1 MTDLNDDRTD
11 EEKRVDSVLEKA
23 ILEAAEVYEVSGG
36 LKHPMLERFVIM
48 GRVSGMREIDGQMVE
63 VNQYLKLLQRG
74 GVGMDYD
81 AMIGMLRRG
90 EQELLREYQE
100 EDSIE

>member
-1 MTDLNDDRTD
+1 MTDLNDDRTED
-11 EEKRVDSVLEKA
+11 EKRVDSALEKA
-23 ILEAAEVYEVSGG
+23 IIEAAEVYEVTGG
-36 LKHPMLERFVIM
+36 LKHPMLERFVVM
-48 GRVSGMREIDGQMVE
+48 GRISGMREIDGQMVE

-90 EQELLREYQE
+90 EQELLKEYQE
-100 EDSIE
+100 EEEV

>member
-11 EEKRVDSVLEKA
+11 DEKRVDSALEKA
-23 ILEAAEVYEVSGG
+23 IVDAAHTYEVDGD
-36 LKHPMLERFVIM
+36 LQHPMLERFVVM
-48 GRVSGMREIDGQMVE
+48 GRLSGMREVDGQMVE
-63 VNQYLKLLQRG
+63 VSQYIKLLQRG

-90 EQELLREYQE
+90 ESELLKEYH
-100 EDSIE
+100 EDDGI

>member
-11 EEKRVDSVLEKA
+11 DEKRVDSELERA
-23 ILEAAEVYEVSGG
+23 ILETARIYENDGG
-36 LKHPMLERFVIM
+36 LQHPMLERFVVM

-63 VNQYLKLLQRG
+63 VSQYIKLLQRG

-100 EDSIE
+100 EDEV